1 MSTSSRASVPLL
13 FLALGM
19 LSASAVITAAVKGDT
34 RGKRAPPPSAYI
46 EECASC
52 HAAFLPRM
60 LPAESWQRLLRNLPE
75 HFGTDASLD
84 AALTREIG
92 DWLLANA
99 GDARRFPSP
108 PADERITRSRWFER
122 QHDEISAKTW
132 QRESI
137 QKRSNCT
144 ACHRG
149 ADQGDFN
156 EHDVRIPK

>member
-1 MSTSSRASVPLL
+1 MSTSNRIPVVAPILAIGVLFAASV
-13 FLALGM
+13 
-19 LSASAVITAAVKGDT
+19 TAAPVT
-34 RGKRAPPPSAYI
+34 AAARGKRPPPPAVYV

-60 LPAESWQRLLRNLPE
+60 LPAESWQRLLRNLPD

-99 GDARRFPSP
+99 GDAKRFPEA
-108 PADERITRSRWFER
+108 PAEDRITRARWFER

-132 QRESI
+132 QRASI
-137 QKRSNCT
+137 RKQSNCT